1 MALKLTVKCLFFV
14 VRGISQRLVS
24 VRKTIS
30 PVLQQD
36 YEKQSKEKTE
46 LLNKLSVYQ
55 TDKETLAQQLL
66 EQMNITEHSK
76 QKHKQELEEIQEI
89 SRSHCAQS
97 NKLTF
102 DDNNYSISKESF
114 HELIKTKISDY
125 DYESKRLEVE
135 FQDPVTQDFIE
146 ASGEFNFGLARL
158 CGGLVEF

>member
-1 MALKLTVKCLFFV
+1 
-14 VRGISQRLVS
+14 
-24 VRKTIS
+24 
-30 PVLQQD
+30 
-36 YEKQSKEKTE
+36 
-46 LLNKLSVYQ
+46 
-55 TDKETLAQQLL
+55 
-66 EQMNITEHSK
+66 MNITEHSK